1 MTTYRR
7 NPPKLMKHLKKTQK
21 PLVLTINDKAEEALE
36 DAEAYQRLLHIA
48 AQADARQGIGQ
59 GREDQKDGLSCY
71 RLLRLSLLSVI
82 FTAAGRKHLCL

>member
-1 MTTYRR
+1 M
-7 NPPKLMKHLKKTQK
+7 
-21 PLVLTINDKAEEALE
+21 TINDKAEEALE
-36 DAEAYQRLLHIA
+36 DAEAYQRLLDIA
-48 AQADARQGIGQ
+48 AQADARQGIRQ